1 MGVMYS
7 VFPLQPELCA
17 WLDEEG
23 LAYPKEPSRNPRLSE
38 IKAVIAANPRWQAEL
53 SDEQIG
59 KRWSALL
66 TMADEAGRKPWC
78 MLQIMELRPAENEF
92 YFEKGDPVMILKFLC
107 DLCVTTGPLVLISD
121 AGDVPLVVQ
130 AGDNARA
137 LFDGWGNV

>member
-66 TMADEAGRKPWC
+66 TMAEEAGRKPWC

-92 YFEKGDPVMILKFLC
+92 YFEKGDCC
-107 DLCVTTGPLVLISD
+107 DEEYTGKH
-121 AGDVPLVVQ
+121 
-130 AGDNARA
+130 DNHRA
-137 LFDGWGNV
+137 CPSQLGALSNNDI